1 VSRSTVVRRNEFYGY
16 EGDDTLEGGGGA
28 DSLDGEEGTD
38 TASYGEALAG
48 VVASLAAPATN
59 TGDAAGDTYASIEG
73 LRESA
78 FADSLAGDDSGNGLE
93 GGRGDDTLAGGGGD
107 DTLDGGAGLDIA
119 AFSGVLDEYTVT
131 LHRDE
136 AGTAT
141 HVTVADSVA
150 GRDGTDTILL
160 GPGAERTVERLSFA
174 DGGTDVIC
182 FMPGT
187 LIATPA
193 GEVPVETL
201 QRGDVVLTAE
211 GRAAPV
217 MWMGRQ
223 TVCRRFADPLRVL
236 PIRIAAGALG
246 EELPRRDL
254 LISPDHALLLDG
266 VLVHAG
272 ALVNGI
278 TVRRETDAP
287 ERWTYWHVE
296 LADHALVLAEGVP
309 AETFVDNA
317 ERLAFDNWAEH
328 QSLYPDGQQLSEMP
342 LPRAKSH
349 RQVPHS
355 LRQRIA
361 GRARSMP
368 ALAVA

>member
-1 VSRSTVVRRNEFYGY
+1 VISGLDGSDALLGGAGADTLEGGDGTDFLMGQEGVDLIPGGANNDTVRGDGGDAGDTINGGDSVDMFDYSGSGNLAVDLTRRFSSSGASLVNVENVWGNAGNDSIRGGDEVNEFYGY

-73 LRESA
+73 LRGSA

-141 HVTVADSVA
+141 HVTVVDSVA

-160 GPGAERTVERLSFA
+160 GPDAERTVERLSFA
-174 DGGTDVIC
+174 DGETDVIC

-187 LIATPA
+187 LMPRPR
-193 GEVPVETL
+193 VKCRLRPFN
-201 QRGDVVLTAE
+201 
-211 GRAAPV
+211 AAI
-217 MWMGRQ
+217 W
-223 TVCRRFADPLRVL
+223 C
-236 PIRIAAGALG
+236 
-246 EELPRRDL
+246 
-254 LISPDHALLLDG
+254 SP
-266 VLVHAG
+266 
-272 ALVNGI
+272 
-278 TVRRETDAP
+278 
-287 ERWTYWHVE
+287 
-296 LADHALVLAEGVP
+296 
-309 AETFVDNA
+309 
-317 ERLAFDNWAEH
+317 
-328 QSLYPDGQQLSEMP
+328 
-342 LPRAKSH
+342 PRAV
-349 RQVPHS
+349 RP
-355 LRQRIA
+355 
-361 GRARSMP
+361 RSYG
-368 ALAVA
+368 